1 MGLSRERRQQQK
13 GIFMKTTHTLF
24 VRSALASAVIAASPA
39 LLGQSTIDEIVIT
52 ARKRDETYVDVP
64 VTVTVFTADRIED
77 AGIENPADFIA
88 LTPNVTLVQTQ
99 NAGNSFVTARGISQN
114 RNSEMSVA
122 VMMDG
127 VLMVNPAQFNQEL
140 FDIQQIEV
148 LKGPQGALYG
158 RNAIGGAIVITTK
171 EPGDELEGAVRAGVD
186 SGPGWDVQ
194 ASVSGP
200 VGESDTLKFRASVS
214 TKDTE
219 GFIPNTYLGED
230 ADPYR
235 DQSARLRLL
244 WDPSDSFRADLRA
257 SMSKLDTQALYYNIR
272 SPLAA
277 PFPGAPASL
286 GLGSGNPNS
295 VNDTSLDVR
304 VNNAGVNQRDLQN
317 LALKMDWYLDGGTSF
332 TSITSYD
339 AVEELLTGDAW
350 DFLPIDQSA
359 LKLFYG
365 NDQNQ
370 SQFLDVEALSQEF
383 RFTSPSEN
391 RLRWIAGTYMVATE
405 RFISTGNMI
414 DTGGGVF
421 PVFRQPRGN
430 FPYDFATDPVNPQAT
445 YLADDQDN
453 FAWAVFGELAYD
465 VSEATEI
472 AFSLRYD
479 DDERENTTK
488 TPKAFLPN
496 VAGFPQGFT
505 GEKRTQSWDEWQPK
519 LSWRYKPADNFSYYA
534 SASRGFRSG
543 GFNQTGVGP
552 ISAANGFRGVGD
564 TFDAEVVDTLEAG
577 VKGEFMDGRLRSNL
591 SVYRSEAE
599 GTYFFIFLAAN
610 STQNLGNLKEVEYQ
624 GFELDV
630 SALLND
636 QWSVTSG
643 LGVTDSEITD
653 SLNPA
658 DIGNRAPNVSRYTF
672 NLGLNYSRPIA
683 AIGNGLE
690 FFARMEYQ
698 ILGNTAFFDNEQPGR
713 TNNRDDVHLADFRAG
728 FEMPDNWTLT
738 AWAKNA
744 FDEEYNAEYSTGG
757 FVFKGMP
764 RRWGVDFMKRF

>member
-1 MGLSRERRQQQK
+1 MKSRK
-13 GIFMKTTHTLF
+13 SLF

-39 LLGQSTIDEIVIT
+39 VIAQSTIDEIVIT

-122 VMMDG
+122 VLMDG

-158 RNAIGGAIVITTK
+158 RNAIGGAIVVTTK
-171 EPGDELEGAVRAGVD
+171 EPGDEMEGAVRVGVD

-194 ASVSGP
+194 GSVSGP
-200 VGESDTLKFRASVS
+200 VGETDTLKFRASIS
-214 TKDTE
+214 SKDTE
-219 GFIPNTYLGED
+219 GFIPNTYLGEN

-244 WDPSDSFRADLRA
+244 WEPSDTFRADFRA
-257 SMSKLDTQALYYNIR
+257 SISKLETQALYYNIR
-272 SPLAA
+272 SPLPA
-277 PFPGAPASL
+277 PSFPAPISL
-286 GLGSGNPNS
+286 GHGAGDPDS

-304 VNNAGVNQRDLQN
+304 VNNPGVNERDLEN
-317 LALKMDWYLDGGTSF
+317 FSLKMDWDFASGTL

-339 AVEELLTGDAW
+339 TVEELLTGDAF
-350 DFLPIDQSA
+350 DFVPTAESIGVA
-359 LKLFYG
+359 FG
-365 NDQNQ
+365 FTDQNQ
-370 SQFLDVEALSQEF
+370 SQYLDVEALSQEF

-405 RFISTGNMI
+405 RFISTGNMV
-414 DTGGGVF
+414 DTGNGVF

-430 FPYDFATDPVNPQAT
+430 FPYDFATDPLNPQAT
-445 YLADDQDN
+445 YLADAQDN
-453 FAWAVFGELAYD
+453 YAWAVFGELAYD
-465 VSEATEI
+465 VSDATEI

-479 DDERENTTK
+479 DDERENTTR
-488 TPKAFLPN
+488 TPTAFLPN

-519 LSWRYKPADNFSYYA
+519 FSWRYKPADNFSYYA

-564 TFDAEVVDTLEAG
+564 TFDAEVVDTIEAG
-577 VKGEFMDGRLRSNL
+577 VKGEFMDGRVRSNF

-610 STQNLGNLKEVEYQ
+610 STQNLGNLEEVEYQ

-630 SALLND
+630 SAMLND
-636 QWSVTSG
+636 NWSVTSG

-653 SLNPA
+653 SLNPD

-672 NLGLNYSRPIA
+672 NLGLDYSRPVA
-683 AIGNGLE
+683 SIGNGLE

-698 ILGNTAFFDNEQPGR
+698 IIGNTAFFDNEQPGR
-713 TNNRDDVHLADFRAG
+713 TNNRDDVHLADFRIG
-728 FEMPDNWTLT
+728 YEMPDDWTLT

-757 FVFKGMP
+757 FVFKGLP